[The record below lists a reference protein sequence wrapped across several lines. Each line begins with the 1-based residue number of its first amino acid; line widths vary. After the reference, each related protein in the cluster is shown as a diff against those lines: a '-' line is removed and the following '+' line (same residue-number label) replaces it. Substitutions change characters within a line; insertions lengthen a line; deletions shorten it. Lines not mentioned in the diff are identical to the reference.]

1 MALSRLDL
9 TKLPPGAVW
18 RDYVGDI
25 GATEGAR
32 WRWYRVGDK
41 WRGDD
46 HHEARWWPPGKDRPE
61 AEVIAVLAP
70 PALDARAVR
79 EATAAAGVA
88 RLGAEVQR
96 WALLPEGAIVLDHAG
111 DIAHK
116 WDGRRWLRL
125 AGCWQSSPVGP
136 DSDMSDSG
144 MAPYVV
150 LGYAFAPTAERAA
163 DIRALVEDSDR
174 RAASASAPAASGGD
188 GRVRESAP
196 VAVGDEVSSTRE
208 GWERLPIGALLRT
221 DPACR
226 GYCCYNLKTEAD
238 RGLWCTSAGSTAGN
252 ELRPWA
258 NRVAFRK
265 ARVVAL
271 GVSRADLTAEVARL
285 ERERRA
291 PPAAQPSA
299 PKVGDPVEATDE
311 AWDALPIGALV
322 RVPKRAGRFD
332 FVLRVEGGGVWC
344 NADRESAVGRPV
356 GVDIFRDARVVALG
370 VPRALVCARIRE
382 IEAAERSAE
391 RATALGAPVE
401 TEEAWAALPVG
412 AVVDTRDRTGTP
424 LAVRGPDGWG
434 WALQSQRGGRSD
446 EAVDWRGRRSA
457 EHMQGFCAPRG
468 RPRLVAKIA
477 PGTCG
482 TDFDRAL
489 AAQGYQPAIDAGYG
503 TPLPPAPKPRT
514 AAELAS
520 VARAERLAAWARL
533 ARVGQRFDR
542 VEQVPPGCCAVDL
555 GDRTGAV
562 PLTLVFYPD
571 GAVSLSGKEPRSA
584 WSHIRGP
591 LELLAVGLDDARCD
605 ELVRIPTITATRE
618 AAIAMGDCRKGG
630 A

>member
-1 MALSRLDL
+1 VALSRLDL

-46 HHEARWWPPGKDRPE
+46 HHEARWWPPGEDRPG

-70 PALDARAVR
+70 PALDVRAVR

-136 DSDMSDSG
+136 DSYPSDSG

-174 RAASASAPAASGGD
+174 RAAGAPAASGGD
-188 GRVRESAP
+188 GRIRESAP
-196 VAVGDEVSSTRE
+196 VAVGDEVPSTRE

-221 DPACR
+221 DPAP
-226 GYCCYNLKTEAD
+226 GHCCYNLKTEAD
-238 RGLWCTSAGSTAGN
+238 CGLWHSRDGFAAGN

-258 NRVAFRK
+258 NGDAFRK

-311 AWDALPIGALV
+311 AWEALPIGALV
-322 RVPKRAGRFD
+322 RVPK
-332 FVLRVEGGGVWC
+332 
-344 NADRESAVGRPV
+344 
-356 GVDIFRDARVVALG
+356 
-370 VPRALVCARIRE
+370 
-382 IEAAERSAE
+382 IEAADRPAV
-391 RATALGAPVE
+391 ALGAPVE

-412 AVVDTRDRTGTP
+412 AVVDTRDGSGTL
-424 LAVRGPDGWG
+424 LAVRGPDGW
-434 WALQSQRGGRSD
+434 S
-446 EAVDWRGRRSA
+446 
-457 EHMQGFCAPRG
+457 P
-468 RPRLVAKIA
+468 K
-477 PGTCG
+477 
-482 TDFDRAL
+482 
-489 AAQGYQPAIDAGYG
+489 
-503 TPLPPAPKPRT
+503 PPAPKPRT
-514 AAELAS
+514 AAELARA
-520 VARAERLAAWARL
+520 ARAERLAAWARS
-533 ARVGQRFDR
+533 ARVGQRVDR
-542 VEQVPPGCCAVDL
+542 PDRLPPGCA
-555 GDRTGAV
+555 A
-562 PLTLVFYPD
+562 LTEGGLRVWIRWPD
-571 GAVSLSGKEPRSA
+571 GALGLERPFPPDYLDRSA
-584 WSHIRGP
+584 YLLEDGP
-591 LELLAVGLDDARCD
+591 LLLLAVGLDAGECSRLASLETYSATAAEARA
-605 ELVRIPTITATRE
+605 LARQKG
-618 AAIAMGDCRKGG
+618 AA
-630 A
+630 

>member
-46 HHEARWWPPGKDRPE
+46 HHEARWWPPGEDRPE
-61 AEVIAVLAP
+61 VEVIAVLAP
-70 PALDARAVR
+70 PALDVRAVR

-144 MAPYVV
+144 IAPYVV

-174 RAASASAPAASGGD
+174 RAAGAPAASGGD
-188 GRVRESAP
+188 GRIRESAP
-196 VAVGDEVSSTRE
+196 VAVGDEVPSTRE

-221 DPACR
+221 DPAP
-226 GYCCYNLKTEAD
+226 GHCCYNLKTEAD
-238 RGLWCTSAGSTAGN
+238 CGLWHSRDGFAAGN

-258 NRVAFRK
+258 NGDAFRK

-311 AWDALPIGALV
+311 AWEALPIGALV
-322 RVPKRAGRFD
+322 RVPK
-332 FVLRVEGGGVWC
+332 
-344 NADRESAVGRPV
+344 
-356 GVDIFRDARVVALG
+356 
-370 VPRALVCARIRE
+370 
-382 IEAAERSAE
+382 IEAADRPAV
-391 RATALGAPVE
+391 ALGAPVE

-412 AVVDTRDRTGTP
+412 AVVDTRDGRAAP

-434 WALQSQRGGRSD
+434 WALQSQRAGRSD
-446 EAVDWRGRRSA
+446 EAVEWRGRRSA

-468 RPRLVAKIA
+468 YPRLVAKIA
-477 PGTCG
+477 PGTRG
-482 TDFDRAL
+482 VDFDRAL
-489 AAQGYQPAIDAGYG
+489 AAQGYQPAIDAGFG
-503 TPLPPAPKPRT
+503 SPKPPAPKPRT
-514 AAELAS
+514 AAELARA
-520 VARAERLAAWARL
+520 ARAERLAAWARS
-533 ARVGQRFDR
+533 ARVGQRVDR
-542 VEQVPPGCCAVDL
+542 PDRLPPGCA
-555 GDRTGAV
+555 A
-562 PLTLVFYPD
+562 LTEGGLRVWIRWPD
-571 GAVSLSGKEPRSA
+571 GALGLERPFPPDYLDRSA
-584 WSHIRGP
+584 YLLEDGP
-591 LELLAVGLDDARCD
+591 LLLLAVGLDAGECSRLASLETYSATAAEARA
-605 ELVRIPTITATRE
+605 LARQKG
-618 AAIAMGDCRKGG
+618 AA
-630 A
+630 

>member
-1 MALSRLDL
+1 VALSRLDL

-46 HHEARWWPPGKDRPE
+46 HHEARWWPPGEDRPE
-61 AEVIAVLAP
+61 VEVIAVLAP
-70 PALDARAVR
+70 PALDVRAVR

-196 VAVGDEVSSTRE
+196 VAVGDEVPSTRE
-208 GWERLPIGALLRT
+208 
-221 DPACR
+221 
-226 GYCCYNLKTEAD
+226 
-238 RGLWCTSAGSTAGN
+238 
-252 ELRPWA
+252 
-258 NRVAFRK
+258 
-265 ARVVAL
+265 
-271 GVSRADLTAEVARL
+271 VSRADLTAEVARL

-311 AWDALPIGALV
+311 AWEALPIGALV
-322 RVPKRAGRFD
+322 RVPK
-332 FVLRVEGGGVWC
+332 
-344 NADRESAVGRPV
+344 
-356 GVDIFRDARVVALG
+356 
-370 VPRALVCARIRE
+370 
-382 IEAAERSAE
+382 IEAADRPAV
-391 RATALGAPVE
+391 ALGAPVE

-412 AVVDTRDRTGTP
+412 AVVDTRDGSGTL

-434 WALQSQRGGRSD
+434 WALQCQRGGRSD
-446 EAVDWRGRRSA
+446 EAVDWRDRRSA

-468 RPRLVAKIA
+468 YPRLVAKIA
-477 PGTCG
+477 PGTRG
-482 TDFDRAL
+482 VDFDRAL
-489 AAQGYQPAIDAGYG
+489 AAQGYQPAIDAGFG
-503 TPLPPAPKPRT
+503 SPKPPAPKPRT
-514 AAELAS
+514 AAELARA
-520 VARAERLAAWARL
+520 ARAERLAAWARS
-533 ARVGQRFDR
+533 ARVGQRVDR
-542 VEQVPPGCCAVDL
+542 PDRLPPGCA
-555 GDRTGAV
+555 A
-562 PLTLVFYPD
+562 LTEGGLRVWIRWPD
-571 GAVSLSGKEPRSA
+571 GALGLERPFPPDYLDRFA
-584 WSHIRGP
+584 DLLEDGP
-591 LELLAVGLDDARCD
+591 LLLLAVGLDAGECSRLASLETYSATAAEARA
-605 ELVRIPTITATRE
+605 LARQKG
-618 AAIAMGDCRKGG
+618 AA
-630 A
+630 

>member
-41 WRGDD
+41 WLVAD
-46 HHEARWWPPGKDRPE
+46 HHEARWWPPDEERPE

-79 EATAAAGVA
+79 EATSAASVA

-96 WALLPEGAIVLDHAG
+96 WALLPEGAIVRDREG

-136 DSDMSDSG
+136 DSDMSDGG

-163 DIRALVEDSDR
+163 DIRALVEDSNR
-174 RAASASAPAASGGD
+174 RAAGAPAASGGA
-188 GRVRESAP
+188 RIREGAP
-196 VAVGDEVSSTRE
+196 VAVGDEVPSTRE

-221 DPACR
+221 DPASGHCE
-226 GYCCYNLKTEAD
+226 YNLKTEAE
-238 RGLWCTSAGSTAGN
+238 RGLWHSRDGYASGN
-252 ELRPWA
+252 ELRPWD
-258 NRVAFRK
+258 NTLAFRK

-271 GVSRADLTAEVARL
+271 GISRADLTAEVARL

-291 PPAAQPSA
+291 AAAAVQPST
-299 PKVGDPVEATDE
+299 PKVGDLVEATDK

-344 NADRESAVGRPV
+344 NADSELGVVSPRPAS
-356 GVDIFRDARVVALG
+356 VDIFRDARVVALG

-382 IEAAERSAE
+382 IEAADRPAV
-391 RATALGAPVE
+391 ALGAPVE
-401 TEEAWAALPVG
+401 TEEAWRALPVG
-412 AVVDTRDRTGTP
+412 AVVDTRDGSGAP

-434 WALQSQRGGRSD
+434 WALQSQRGGRGD
-446 EAVDWRGRRSA
+446 EGVDWRGRRSA
-457 EHMQGFCAPRG
+457 ERMQGFCAPRG
-468 RPRLVAKIA
+468 YPRLVAKIA
-477 PGTCG
+477 PGTRG

-503 TPLPPAPKPRT
+503 TPPAPKPRT
-514 AAELAS
+514 AAELARL
-520 VARAERLAAWARL
+520 ARVERLAAWARS
-533 ARVGQRFDR
+533 ARVGQRVGSLER
-542 VEQVPPGCCAVDL
+542 MPPGSAAQVQ
-555 GDRTGAV
+555 GAPRV
-562 PLTLVFYPD
+562 WLRWPD
-571 GAVSLSGKEPRSA
+571 GAIGIDRPFTPEDLERFPSLRED
-584 WSHIRGP
+584 GP
-591 LELLAVGLDDARCD
+591 LLLLAVGLDAGECSWLASLETYSATAAEARA
-605 ELVRIPTITATRE
+605 LARQKG
-618 AAIAMGDCRKGG
+618 AA
-630 A
+630 

>member
-18 RDYVGDI
+18 HI

-46 HHEARWWPPGKDRPE
+46 HHEARWWPPGEDRPE
-61 AEVIAVLAP
+61 VEVIAVLAP
-70 PALDARAVR
+70 PALDVRAVR

-221 DPACR
+221 DPAP
-226 GYCCYNLKTEAD
+226 GHCCYNLKTEAD
-238 RGLWCTSAGSTAGN
+238 RSLWCTRVARRFGV

-258 NRVAFRK
+258 NRDAFRK

-311 AWDALPIGALV
+311 AWEALPIGALV
-322 RVPKRAGRFD
+322 RVPK
-332 FVLRVEGGGVWC
+332 
-344 NADRESAVGRPV
+344 
-356 GVDIFRDARVVALG
+356 
-370 VPRALVCARIRE
+370 
-382 IEAAERSAE
+382 IEAADRPAV
-391 RATALGAPVE
+391 ALGAPVE

-412 AVVDTRDRTGTP
+412 AVVDTRDGSGTL

-434 WALQSQRGGRSD
+434 WALQSQRAGRSD

-468 RPRLVAKIA
+468 YPRLVAKIA
-477 PGTCG
+477 PGTRG
-482 TDFDRAL
+482 VDFDRAL
-489 AAQGYQPAIDAGYG
+489 AAQGYQPAIDAGFG
-503 TPLPPAPKPRT
+503 SPKPPAPKPRT
-514 AAELAS
+514 AAELARA
-520 VARAERLAAWARL
+520 ARAERLAAWARS

-555 GDRTGAV
+555 GDRSGAV

-605 ELVRIPTITATRE
+605 KLVRIPTITATRE
-618 AAIAMGDCRKGG
+618 AAIAMGDCRKG
-630 A
+630 AA